1 MITPLFLQQNLKQA
15 LKAKTLNGDSASWCS
30 TSNIPQQRNHME
42 TYRKCLPLCENL
54 LDSQI
59 WLLHTHTH
67 TDLPMWAWE
76 CEFCICCL
84 SLVSGGVGT
93 YVSGLQRR
101 IIPLSA
107 FSKNLL
113 QHVFL
118 CLYTFGLSVSAPC
131 KHIRQIRCI
140 LHDELNRKETP
151 HIHAGCSPP
160 SCKSSMF
167 LILRVMNW
175 PQSQCEVLGERNP
188 ARHLQSAAMMSALVK
203 TLSLKKWTTVYTH
216 SCVVHANTSKHR

>member
-1 MITPLFLQQNLKQA
+1 MVILHPDVQHQTFHSKEIIWKDTENVFRCLKIFWIRRF
-15 LKAKTLNGDSASWCS
+15 D
-30 TSNIPQQRNHME
+30 
-42 TYRKCLPLCENL
+42 YY
-54 LDSQI
+54 
-59 WLLHTHTH
+59 THTH

-113 QHVFL
+113 RHVFL

-203 TLSLKKWTTVYTH
+203 MLSLKKWTTVYTH

>member
-1 MITPLFLQQNLKQA
+1 MFNIKHST
-15 LKAKTLNGDSASWCS
+15 AKKSYG
-30 TSNIPQQRNHME
+30 NIPKMSSAVWKSFGFADLII
-42 TYRKCLPLCENL
+42 T
-54 LDSQI
+54 
-59 WLLHTHTH
+59 HTHTH
-67 TDLPMWAWE
+67 RFAHVGVRMWV
-76 CEFCICCL
+76 L
-84 SLVSGGVGT
+84 HLLLVSG
-93 YVSGLQRR
+93 QRGR
-101 IIPLSA
+101 WNICVRSTKKDNPLVCLFKKFITA
-107 FSKNLL
+107 CFSLPL
-113 QHVFL
+113 HIWFVCQ
-118 CLYTFGLSVSAPC
+118 C

-175 PQSQCEVLGERNP
+175 LQSQCEVLGERNP